1 MLNQHDLDSIQV
13 LVVHGICGLLSG
25 YKYSEKLNNS
35 QLIAKKSNTWAK
47 EKGPSL
53 QSFLQ
58 QILVL
63 DYLEFL
69 EHVGSLLGE
78 QEFVGF
84 IHDIVV
90 A

>member
-1 MLNQHDLDSIQV
+1 M
-13 LVVHGICGLLSG
+13 
-25 YKYSEKLNNS
+25 
-35 QLIAKKSNTWAK
+35 
-47 EKGPSL
+47 SL

>member
-1 MLNQHDLDSIQV
+1 MV
-13 LVVHGICGLLSG
+13 LLS
-25 YKYSEKLNNS
+25 L
-35 QLIAKKSNTWAK
+35 LFAAKAERKRTTVLSPK
-47 EKGPSL
+47 D
-53 QSFLQ
+53 
-58 QILVL
+58 LVL
-63 DYLEFL
+63 DNFEFL